1 LIIEKAIIGGQI
13 VNAQKVEN
21 YPGFPEG
28 ISGFDLAMHMQEQAV
43 KYSVEI
49 VSDEVLEVGASRA
62 HLVRTSSASFQTET
76 IIIAAGAQYS
86 KLGIPGEDEY
96 LGKGISYCA
105 TCDGFM
111 FRDKVVAVI
120 GGGDTAV
127 SDALELAQ
135 HCTKVYLIHRRDNLR
150 ASQVMQERALSNPK
164 IQLVWNT
171 IAKGIKGEQFITG
184 IDLLNVKD
192 NESTHLDVSGV
203 FVAVGNKPNSEIFK
217 NIVKLDQNGLIETDL
232 SMRTSVESIFAAG
245 DIRSL
250 SARQVSTAVGDGA
263 MAAMSAFKLIRN

>member
-1 LIIEKAIIGGQI
+1 MTKYETIIIGGGPAGLTSGLYASRAGLKTLIIEKAIIGGQI

-21 YPGFPEG
+21 YPGFPDG

-43 KYSVEI
+43 KYGVEI
-49 VSDEVLEVGASRA
+49 VSDEVLEVGASRL
-62 HLVRTSSASFQTET
+62 HLVRTSSASYQTET

-135 HCTKVYLIHRRDNLR
+135 HCTKVYLIHRRD
-150 ASQVMQERALSNPK
+150 
-164 IQLVWNT
+164 
-171 IAKGIKGEQFITG
+171 
-184 IDLLNVKD
+184 
-192 NESTHLDVSGV
+192 
-203 FVAVGNKPNSEIFK
+203 
-217 NIVKLDQNGLIETDL
+217 
-232 SMRTSVESIFAAG
+232 
-245 DIRSL
+245 SL
-250 SARQVSTAVGDGA
+250 
-263 MAAMSAFKLIRN
+263 